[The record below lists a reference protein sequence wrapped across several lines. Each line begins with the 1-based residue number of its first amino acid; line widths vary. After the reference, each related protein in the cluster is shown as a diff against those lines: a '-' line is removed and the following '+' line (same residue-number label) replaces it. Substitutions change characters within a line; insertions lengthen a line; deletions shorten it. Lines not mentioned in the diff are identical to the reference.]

1 VSIGLMDVVITN
13 YTNQKIRKKKIML
26 AKIFNIVVGYIVI
39 AIITDLYLIDKHP
52 DILDDVER
60 RHGGKASELQI
71 VMFWPIFWAG
81 YLWAKFHKDF

>member
-1 VSIGLMDVVITN
+1 
-13 YTNQKIRKKKIML
+13 ML

-39 AIITDLYLIDKHP
+39 AIITDMYLIDKHP

-60 RHGGKASELQI
+60 RYGGKASELQI

-81 YLWAKFHKDF
+81 YLWAKFSDEDDHMGGDK